1 MVLRLVFLAFQ
12 LNMKHGCLHL
22 ISLTR
27 SCHISLKI
35 FSKRGS
41 RQILPDLPIFRSAT
55 LDNRAT
61 MSSTK
66 EASSKLQ
73 PLLVTLSALH
83 LPPGISALHRLI
95 GTEVSLPKSQTNAPI
110 NFKAIVSEST
120 DRSLLLKS
128 FYDANVRG
136 KVFDRTKYAL
146 SSLADY
152 GTSRCLFRTT
162 FGIVAG
168 QPSMNDKTAPQF
180 KVDGVSIVPFS
191 HQGYFFSPTFLI
203 CDHIFCRQ
211 EYETEYVAVL
221 GLDFLAEYFIRAQSN
236 GNGWRIQLPP
246 HPPTQ
251 ISELPIYTDGCCLS
265 NGVATGDPEGKPAR
279 GGYGIHFPTLPHGW
293 DMYGAL
299 SSGDS
304 HTNQKAELT
313 AVIRALQLVRRR
325 NISCA
330 KISIFTDSNY
340 AVQGL
345 NDWIPRLWRSNGYRN
360 AKNRPVVNADLFKSL
375 DEEVS
380 LSRNRDIP
388 VTLSHVPREENKKAD
403 ALSKLGAG
411 SGEPSIKLGDSNKR
425 SSEQP
430 EIAATGES
438 STGSKKAAKGETNG
452 NNEQDDR
459 PGLLL
464 GKDLFEDM
472 KPLLQWSPDG
482 VYWAETHSVTL
493 GMEAL
498 IV

>member
-1 MVLRLVFLAFQ
+1 
-12 LNMKHGCLHL
+12 
-22 ISLTR
+22 
-27 SCHISLKI
+27 
-35 FSKRGS
+35 
-41 RQILPDLPIFRSAT
+41 
-55 LDNRAT
+55 

-66 EASSKLQ
+66 ETPTKLQ
-73 PLLVTLSALH
+73 PLVVTLSALH
-83 LPPGISALHRLI
+83 LPPGISALHRLV

-128 FYDANVRG
+128 FYDSNVRG
-136 KVFDRTKYAL
+136 KVFDSTEYVL

-152 GTSRCLFRTT
+152 GTSRCAFTTT
-162 FGIVAG
+162 FGIMTG
-168 QPSMNDKTAPQF
+168 QPSLNDKTAPQF
-180 KVDGVSIVPFS
+180 KVDGVSSVPFL

-211 EYETEYVAVL
+211 EYEAQFVAVL
-221 GLDFLAEYFIRAQSN
+221 GLEFLAEYFIRAQSN
-236 GNGWRIQLPP
+236 GTGWRIQLPP
-246 HPPTQ
+246 HLPTQ

-265 NGVATGDPEGKPAR
+265 NGVTARDPEGKPAR
-279 GGYGIHFPTLPHGW
+279 GGYGIHFPTLSDGW

-299 SSGDS
+299 SSSDS

-330 KISIFTDSNY
+330 KISIFTDSKY

-345 NDWIPRLWRSNGYRN
+345 NDWIPRWRSNGYRN
-360 AKNRPVVNADLFKSL
+360 AKNQPVVNADLFKSL
-375 DEEVS
+375 DQEDA
-380 LSRNRDIP
+380 LSRKRGIP
-388 VTLSHVPREENKKAD
+388 VTLSHVPREQNKKAD

-411 SGEPSIKLGDSNKR
+411 SEGPSIKLGNPKKA

-430 EIAATGES
+430 ETE
-438 STGSKKAAKGETNG
+438 AKGKSSKEGKKGAGGEMNG
-452 NNEQDDR
+452 NNELDGR

-464 GKDLFEDM
+464 GKDLLEDM
-472 KPLLQWSPDG
+472 KPLVQWSPDG
-482 VYWAETHSVTL
+482 VYWAKTQSVTS

-498 IV
+498 VL

>member
-1 MVLRLVFLAFQ
+1 
-12 LNMKHGCLHL
+12 
-22 ISLTR
+22 
-27 SCHISLKI
+27 
-35 FSKRGS
+35 
-41 RQILPDLPIFRSAT
+41 
-55 LDNRAT
+55 

-66 EASSKLQ
+66 ETPTKLQ

-83 LPPGISALHRLI
+83 LPPPISALHRLA
-95 GTEVSLPKSQTNAPI
+95 GTEASLPKSQTNAPI

-128 FYDANVRG
+128 FYDSNVRG
-136 KVFDRTKYAL
+136 KVFDRSKYVL

-152 GTSRCLFRTT
+152 GTSRCAFTTT
-162 FGIVAG
+162 FGMMTG
-168 QPSMNDKTAPQF
+168 QPPLNDKTAPQF
-180 KVDGVSIVPFS
+180 KVDGVSIVPFL
-191 HQGYFFSPTFLI
+191 HQDYFFSPTFLI

-211 EYETEYVAVL
+211 EYETQFVAVL

-265 NGVATGDPEGKPAR
+265 NGVAAGDPGAKPAR
-279 GGYGIHFPTLPHGW
+279 GGYGIHFPTLPNGW

-299 SSGDS
+299 ASNDN

-313 AVIRALQLVRRR
+313 AVVRALQLVRRR

-330 KISIFTDSNY
+330 KISIFTDSKY

-345 NDWIPRLWRSNGYRN
+345 NDWIPRLWRSNDYLNVKGH
-360 AKNRPVVNADLFKSL
+360 PVVNADLFKSL

-380 LSRNRDIP
+380 LSRKRDVP
-388 VTLSHVPREENKKAD
+388 VTLNHVPREQNKKAD

-411 SGEPSIKLGDSNKR
+411 SGVPSMKMGIPTKG

-430 EIAATGES
+430 ETEATGNS
-438 STGSKKAAKGETNG
+438 GKGSNNGAKAGMNG
-452 NNEQDDR
+452 NNEQDGR
-459 PGLLL
+459 PKVLL

-472 KPLLQWSPDG
+472 KPLVQWTPDG
-482 VYWAETHSVTL
+482 IYWAKSQSVTSS
-493 GMEAL
+493 MEAL
-498 IV
+498 AV

>member
-1 MVLRLVFLAFQ
+1 
-12 LNMKHGCLHL
+12 
-22 ISLTR
+22 
-27 SCHISLKI
+27 
-35 FSKRGS
+35 
-41 RQILPDLPIFRSAT
+41 
-55 LDNRAT
+55 

-66 EASSKLQ
+66 EAPTKLQ
-73 PLLVTLSALH
+73 PLLVKLSALH
-83 LPPGISALHRLI
+83 LPPGISALHRLV
-95 GTEVSLPKSQTNAPI
+95 GTEVTLPKSQTNAPVKF
-110 NFKAIVSEST
+110 NAIVSEST

-128 FYDANVRG
+128 FYDSNVRG
-136 KVFDRTKYAL
+136 KVFDGTKYVL

-152 GTSRCLFRTT
+152 GVSRCAFTTT
-162 FGIVAG
+162 FGKMVG
-168 QPSMNDKTAPQF
+168 QPSLNDKTAPQF
-180 KVDGVSIVPFS
+180 KIDGVSIAPFL

-211 EYETEYVAVL
+211 EYETQFVAVL

-265 NGVATGDPEGKPAR
+265 NGVVTGDPEGKPAR
-279 GGYGIHFPTLPHGW
+279 GGYGIHFPTLPDGW

-299 SSGDS
+299 SSRDS

-313 AVIRALQLVRRR
+313 AVIRALQLVRSR

-330 KISIFTDSNY
+330 KISIFTDSKY

-360 AKNRPVVNADLFKSL
+360 FKNRPVVNADLFKSM

-380 LSRNRDIP
+380 LSRKRDIP
-388 VTLSHVPREENKKAD
+388 VTLSHVPREQNKKAD

-411 SGEPSIKLGDSNKR
+411 SGVPSIQLGNPKKG
-425 SSEQP
+425 SSAQP
-430 EIAATGES
+430 ETEATGKAGE
-438 STGSKKAAKGETNG
+438 GSKKEAEAEMNG
-452 NNEQDDR
+452 NKEQNGR

-464 GKDLFEDM
+464 GKNLFEDM
-472 KPLLQWSPDG
+472 KPLVQ
-482 VYWAETHSVTL
+482 
-493 GMEAL
+493 
-498 IV
+498 